1 MTRDRN
7 LRIASYLIAAIGLG
21 CAVYLTYTKLA
32 SGGQCLVSGCSVVQT
47 SRWSELLGLPVTA
60 FGVAGYVAVLLLLSL
75 RGETA
80 RLLLV
85 IVTGVGFLFSMYMMY
100 RAYITLDAFCP
111 FCTGS
116 AVAMTLLFL
125 ISAAR
130 FVLGPDRPP
139 SSFAGLDADD
149 DGAVTA

>member
-1 MTRDRN
+1 MRDRN
-7 LRIASYLIAAIGLG
+7 LKIASYLLAVVGLG

-32 SGGQCLVSGCSVVQT
+32 DGGQCLVSGCSVVQQ
-47 SRWSELLGLPVTA
+47 SQWSELLGLPVTA
-60 FGVAGYVAVLLLLSL
+60 FGVAGYVAILILLML

-85 IVTGVGFLFSMYMMY
+85 VVSGVGFLFSMYMMY
-100 RAYITLDAFCP
+100 RAYVTLNAFCP

-125 ISAAR
+125 VSAAR
-130 FVLGPDRPP
+130 FVLGPDGPP
-139 SSFAGLDADD
+139 SGPVGFDADEED
-149 DGAVTA
+149 VAVA